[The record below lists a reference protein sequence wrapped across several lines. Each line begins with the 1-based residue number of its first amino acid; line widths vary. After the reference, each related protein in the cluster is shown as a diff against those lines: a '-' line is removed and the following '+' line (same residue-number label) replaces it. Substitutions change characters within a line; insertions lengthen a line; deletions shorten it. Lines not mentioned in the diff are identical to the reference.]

1 MKVKLLR
8 VMILALVFLAF
19 LTVTILADINWHQF
33 EGLEIRLLMNKHPF
47 TTFIEKK
54 LPEFEQKTGIKVN
67 MEVFPE
73 DQFRDK
79 LTIELNAGAKID
91 GFMTMPGQEG
101 LYYWKSGWL
110 APLEGFMTDPN
121 LTNIKEWDLGDFFA
135 GPMKSPR
142 IEGHQ
147 IGVVINAEASLL
159 SYRKDLFER
168 FNVKVPE
175 TMEELE
181 EAAKFFHKKVVD
193 GKEMIGIT
201 LRGKKAAATS
211 QFVDFLYSFG
221 GSWTDEKGNANIAS
235 PESIEAFKFYGKLL
249 REYGPKG
256 PTMYHWAESTSTFM
270 DGTAAMI
277 FDANVFKSLY
287 EDPKESKVV
296 GKVGYTTIPAGPAGK
311 LPHVSDWS
319 LAVSGTS
326 APEYQKAT
334 WLFIQWATNKENGLG
349 SLLSGVPSGRES
361 SWTDPAFVSTDKTP
375 DWTKGSLES
384 FAIGQPQ
391 WNPPVLNVSEIRD
404 IVGQVIVDSIEG
416 KDVADSAK
424 KAVELWNKKAEK

>member
-1 MKVKLLR
+1 MKIKLQKVL
-8 VMILALVFLAF
+8 ILTLVFVAF
-19 LTVTILADINWHQF
+19 LSVTVLADINWRQF
-33 EGLEIRLLMNKHPF
+33 EGTEIRLLMNKHPF
-47 TTFIEKK
+47 TTFIEPKIA
-54 LPEFEQKTGIKVN
+54 EFEEKTGIKVV

-79 LTIELNAGAKID
+79 RLIELNAGAKVD
-91 GFMTMPGQEG
+91 GFMMMPGQAKIH
-101 LYYWKSGWL
+101 YWKAGWL

-135 GPMKSPR
+135 GPMTGAR

-147 IGVVINAEASLL
+147 IGVVINAEVSLL
-159 SYRKDLFER
+159 AYRKDLFEK
-168 FNVKVPE
+168 FNVKVPD

-181 EAAKFFHKKVVD
+181 AAAKFFHKKVVD

-211 QFVDFLYSFG
+211 QFVDFLYTFG
-221 GSWTDEKGNANIAS
+221 GSWTDSEGNANIAS
-235 PESIEAFKFYGKLL
+235 PESINAFDFYGKLL

-256 PTMYHWAESTSTFM
+256 PTMYHWSESTSTFM

-287 EDPKESKVV
+287 EDPKESKVA
-296 GKVGYTTIPAGPAGK
+296 GKVGYTTIPEGPGGR
-311 LPHVSDWS
+311 LPHVSNWS
-319 LAVSGTS
+319 LVVSGIAT
-326 APEYQKAT
+326 PECQKAT
-334 WLFIQWATNKENGLG
+334 WLFVQWATNKENELG
-349 SLLSGVPSGRES
+349 ALIAGVPAGRES
-361 SWTDPAFVSTDKTP
+361 AWTDPKFVSTDKTP
-375 DWTKGSLES
+375 DWTASSLES

-404 IVGQVIVDSIEG
+404 IVGQVIVDSIDG
-416 KDVADSAK
+416 KDVKVSAEQGAK
-424 KAVELWNKKAEK
+424 LMDQKMEK